1 MSLVAREDRD
11 SVAWLTLNR
20 PEQLNALNRPPSP
33 HVGTLQNSRSRPN
46 RSTFPEVSQ

>member
-11 SVAWLTLNR
+11 SVAFLTLNR
-20 PEQLNALNRPPSP
+20 PPFP

-46 RSTFPEVSQ
+46 CPSLPEVSQ